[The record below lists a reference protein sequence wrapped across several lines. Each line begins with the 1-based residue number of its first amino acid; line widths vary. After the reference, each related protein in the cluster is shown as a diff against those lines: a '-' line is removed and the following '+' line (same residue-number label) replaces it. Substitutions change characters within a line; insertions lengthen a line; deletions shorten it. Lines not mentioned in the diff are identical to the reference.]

1 MSRTSDEV
9 TSLVAAVQEHIKFKQ
24 LAVYSIDTF
33 CKVLAPPNPRWREY
47 IDVAI
52 DIDAASTVI
61 RVIKKHPGNEAV
73 LMASTRCL
81 SRLAVDATNATIIG
95 EEGGVDAVLESMAA
109 NDGLD
114 QEVLLNSLSLIDK
127 MCNHPKSLEKIVTA
141 HMIGNVAKV
150 MEANAADTQ
159 VVSLCAKILEKMTRA
174 NAGKEGVRAA
184 EADGNSISTPCFAPL
199 ASIAATKRCSDEDAA
214 SVIDVAKVLIKLI
227 GYDDLGVAAS
237 LKSKG
242 ALNTLLGVLG
252 VYPDDEN
259 MARVV
264 SKLLI
269 VLMEGGIAE
278 LIEQIKAGGLSADQV
293 ERLLQLLSALAMDGD
308 FADEIAKSGGIL
320 AVIGAFEGNIS
331 ARAMEE
337 IVRLIGR
344 LALSSTNLDDILSSG
359 AIEKLVFCLRQPAT
373 PVDLKAQ
380 ILGAFNKISTQAN
393 TTAHVAR
400 CPGAVDAIVGALA
413 AHGAESGKVA
423 REGCKFLAA
432 LLKEGDGAEAAAAG
446 LTTSGLDAALAALVA
461 AMRANADDVATQLA
475 LWKSNL
481 QPDFNLA
488 GTRALG
494 ALGATPSAVERL
506 VAFDAAAVVLANL
519 VNHAADAELTKE
531 SLYLLSTLVIGAPA
545 TGAEAVR
552 VGGGLD
558 AIVAAVCAHP
568 DDASVRKA
576 AIELVESLSNDA
588 LVAAKVAEL
597 RAFGDKI
604 AAGAASEQEV
614 AAIPL
619 AAMALGVLAMV
630 PANVPRLAAND
641 AATPMLEAGDESG
654 AFPDDEALAAA
665 VAVVKNHT
673 AAVAAVVPELKLIRA
688 ICGRN
693 HEAGLRSGV
702 VEAVSKAMAYHC
714 AGEDLTGEAAAD
726 GAFAAAWKS
735 TSELGFA
742 AVLETSAGALYGL
755 CKTTEGAAKVGSRN
769 GPKPCIA
776 ALGAFVERAA
786 GDEGLRDDG
795 AVAAGLLDCL
805 RVLER
810 VGATAPEAAKQ
821 MSQQGAVG
829 ALFDAMDAK
838 SGDADFVAQ
847 CEKTIGVLVSEED
860 ALALLAKVKAVDLG
874 AVAGGDAETM
884 RDAHG
889 DVGKLG
895 LLLMCG
901 DFAGAI
907 RAARGGET
915 IAELLKAT
923 VQAPESKTKANLVRA
938 CITALGRAAGR
949 GLRVEGALELVP
961 VLVKE
966 LQENPSKDV
975 VNAIASLV
983 SDAEVCEAFVLCGC
997 VEALLPLLDDEQ
1009 LREPVFACLSAF
1021 AKNSGD
1027 GAAAIVRGGALPFIC
1042 AYVSD
1047 NMAEAR
1053 AAVDRG
1059 EVTGASPVAEA
1070 IRLLANLA
1078 AHGDAETLLGA
1089 GTLKVI
1095 EQILDA
1101 LGLAP
1106 DKDSIEAVVGLMKN
1120 LAERHAGLTVD
1131 MVKGTARKLLGLM
1144 NNLCSLDDVD
1154 LAVPG
1159 LEQCAELLELLAMD
1173 ADTAQRFADAN
1184 AADVLIRAMN
1194 KFPNHIGLATKCAA
1208 ALAKIAGGGSGL
1220 EAILAKADE
1229 LAYASASGDAQVLGE
1244 LAATMR
1250 LLGNLVL
1257 QPGLVD
1263 QAVADR
1269 VMQTIVGALDQ
1280 LYALAPSDEQQDAI
1294 AATLALL
1301 SRLMNVEGVVIPE
1314 DLALHCL
1321 QGAFGE
1327 GMGDALKAAACATLG
1342 SLARGGPTSI
1352 RAIASRGSIEHA
1364 LSHAAELAADP
1375 EGAAALAA
1383 LLGGVRDPGLL
1394 EDALKQV
1401 LGVEGGA
1408 QALLEALTYM
1418 NYAGGFAGYEGCA
1431 AAIVAALGKHKDA
1444 VAAGATYVAE
1454 AVPWKIEH
1462 VSALCGSRSVLK
1474 QMDAL
1479 RLHDASMATADGAK
1493 LCFAGYEPAFLGLV
1507 AEDLVPD
1514 GGDGSPGAP
1523 IDVSEGVPA
1532 ARALAAADLIAKAVA
1547 HGDADANNGLVHYD
1561 LPKAMVNALK
1571 SKLRR
1576 GEEPFVQN
1584 DLYALNGMADTLG
1597 VEAMKLSKEA
1607 IRLVTD
1613 TVRFH
1618 PKSAYIQET
1627 GAALLAKLTAAFA
1640 GGAEEQLE
1648 ERLNGLAGFHAAA
1661 ADWQCIAS
1669 ADGAYFF
1676 NGATQES
1683 AWEQPQAHFAFM
1695 QELGDLVGLVDQ
1707 LDGDL
1712 SGIDPSSMA
1721 GLVGCLATHSRDA
1734 GVLGRL
1740 DKMKARLGLREY
1752 VAVLNQTALDHMAN
1766 GVLVLRCLTILGHL
1780 AFNNDE
1786 VIGYEMEVNV
1796 PYTLKWALQQH
1807 ILDAKLVEI
1816 AVFTCSSL
1824 LTENEE
1830 QKAYVCDQLTPE
1842 FVEALKLYA
1851 AEASFFTKTMRCMGN
1866 MSIVLRTAVELFS
1879 NFGATEDDDMD
1890 EQATTYLIDGGAIG
1904 AIKKVLAEHASAN
1917 DATLLTACFDALY
1930 NIGNDERAAR
1940 VVTDGGICEMTL
1952 DCIRQYDF
1960 NAGLLQQCVKL
1971 ISVLTYNE
1979 FSVERLTAI
1988 GTTAALLSALAA
2000 HANDE
2005 EFVVDCMLSLSNLV
2019 TVPENAR
2026 VFLDKSHLKVVFE
2039 LLDVYD
2045 GNAEVVKFVL
2055 ITLVRLAADDEL
2067 SKATAEDGISRS
2079 CPRTTERSSS
2089 AGGIKV
2095 LLNTMETFDDD
2106 PELIIKTI
2114 TTLDNLVSAD
2124 MEYAAVVLERDGEGL
2139 LKSCIDKWSHD
2150 PAVVQC
2156 GQTALLSIQAMLA
2169 QKEKGRTNRAAL
2181 FARLGDDMDASKL
2194 KTERLKVKDVDVE
2207 PTEDPLKKFR
2217 ESLKNGIIF
2226 KEWKDGKAVSRKLLV
2241 GEAFDSVLTRE
2252 VRGTGA
2258 IATRLP
2264 LAKIRRAELG
2274 NGQGHMQ
2281 KSLLSKKLKPGAKQG
2296 RTRER
2301 NSQLQRLLSRPFSTR
2316 AKEELC
2322 FVVKGINGDDLLC
2335 GESKTKADAAYA
2347 KEALETMLNCASKWP
2362 HRLVSG

>member
-1 MSRTSDEV
+1 MARARGMSRTSDE
-9 TSLVAAVQEHIKFKQ
+9 
-24 LAVYSIDTF
+24 
-33 CKVLAPPNPRWREY
+33 VLAPPNPRWREY

-127 MCNHPKSLEKIVTA
+127 MCNHPKSLEKIVHGA
-141 HMIGNVAKV
+141 H
-150 MEANAADTQ
+150 DRQ
-159 VVSLCAKILEKMTRA
+159 R
-174 NAGKEGVRAA
+174 RQ
-184 EADGNSISTPCFAPL
+184 

-252 VYPDDEN
+252 VYPTRTWRASSRSCSSCSWRAASPSSSSRSRPAAS
-259 MARVV
+259 ARTR
-264 SKLLI
+264 SS
-269 VLMEGGIAE
+269 GCCNCCP
-278 LIEQIKAGGLSADQV
+278 
-293 ERLLQLLSALAMDGD
+293 RCDGD

-475 LWKSNL
+475 VWKSNL
-481 QPDFNLA
+481 QSDFN
-488 GTRALG
+488 
-494 ALGATPSAVERL
+494 
-506 VAFDAAAVVLANL
+506 
-519 VNHAADAELTKE
+519 
-531 SLYLLSTLVIGAPA
+531 VIGAPA

-597 RAFGDKI
+597 RVRRQDRRGRRER
-604 AAGAASEQEV
+604 AGGRRH
-614 AAIPL
+614 PL

-641 AATPMLEAGDESG
+641 AATPMVRLMGAVASMKAADMPHVDELLGTFAGALVELEAGDESG

-665 VAVVKNHT
+665 VAVVKNH
-673 AAVAAVVPELKLIRA
+673 AAVAP
-688 ICGRN
+688 
-693 HEAGLRSGV
+693 S
-702 VEAVSKAMAYHC
+702 
-714 AGEDLTGEAAAD
+714 
-726 GAFAAAWKS
+726 
-735 TSELGFA
+735 FA

-776 ALGAFVERAA
+776 ALGAFVERA

-795 AVAAGLLDCL
+795 AVAAGCWTAS
-805 RVLER
+805 
-810 VGATAPEAAKQ
+810 GA
-821 MSQQGAVG
+821 
-829 ALFDAMDAK
+829 
-838 SGDADFVAQ
+838 
-847 CEKTIGVLVSEED
+847 KTIGVLVSEED

-895 LLLMCG
+895 LLL
-901 DFAGAI
+901 I
-907 RAARGGET
+907 
-915 IAELLKAT
+915 
-923 VQAPESKTKANLVRA
+923 
-938 CITALGRAAGR
+938 
-949 GLRVEGALELVP
+949 
-961 VLVKE
+961 
-966 LQENPSKDV
+966 
-975 VNAIASLV
+975 
-983 SDAEVCEAFVLCGC
+983 
-997 VEALLPLLDDEQ
+997 
-1009 LREPVFACLSAF
+1009 
-1021 AKNSGD
+1021 
-1027 GAAAIVRGGALPFIC
+1027 GGALPFIC

-1106 DKDSIEAVVGLMKN
+1106 DKESIEAVVGLMKN

-1173 ADTAQRFADAN
+1173 ADTAQRAD
-1184 AADVLIRAMN
+1184 AADVLIRAAQESEIPN
-1194 KFPNHIGLATKCAA
+1194 FKGSDLGHFPL
-1208 ALAKIAGGGSGL
+1208 
-1220 EAILAKADE
+1220 
-1229 LAYASASGDAQVLGE
+1229 VLGE

-1342 SLARGGPTSI
+1342 SLARAGRRRS
-1352 RAIASRGSIEHA
+1352 AIARCAAHRAASSPTRTRRRARGGDGGLAGEAASALSTLLQQA

-1375 EGAAALAA
+1375 RRARRA
-1383 LLGGVRDPGLL
+1383 LLGGVRDRACSRTRSSSRRF
-1394 EDALKQV
+1394 AL
-1401 LGVEGGA
+1401 
-1408 QALLEALTYM
+1408 
-1418 NYAGGFAGYEGCA
+1418 
-1431 AAIVAALGKHKDA
+1431 I
-1444 VAAGATYVAE
+1444 
-1454 AVPWKIEH
+1454 
-1462 VSALCGSRSVLK
+1462 
-1474 QMDAL
+1474 
-1479 RLHDASMATADGAK
+1479 
-1493 LCFAGYEPAFLGLV
+1493 

-1613 TVRFH
+1613 T
-1618 PKSAYIQET
+1618 
-1627 GAALLAKLTAAFA
+1627 LTAAFA

-1676 NGATQES
+1676 NGTSQES

-1866 MSIVLRTAVELFS
+1866 MSIVDACILTMTAAGSVPLVVAGMDVHMDDSKVLRTAVELFS

-1904 AIKKVLAEHASAN
+1904 AIKK
-1917 DATLLTACFDALY
+1917 
-1930 NIGNDERAAR
+1930 
-1940 VVTDGGICEMTL
+1940 
-1952 DCIRQYDF
+1952 
-1960 NAGLLQQCVKL
+1960 CVKL

-2055 ITLVRLAADDEL
+2055 ITLSAV
-2067 SKATAEDGISRS
+2067 
-2079 CPRTTERSSS
+2079 S

-2106 PELIIKTI
+2106 PELIIKTV

-2124 MEYAAVVLERDGEGL
+2124 MEYAAV
-2139 LKSCIDKWSHD
+2139 
-2150 PAVVQC
+2150 
-2156 GQTALLSIQAMLA
+2156 AMLA

-2252 VRGTGA
+2252 A
-2258 IATRLP
+2258 P
-2264 LAKIRRAELG
+2264 RR
-2274 NGQGHMQ
+2274 
-2281 KSLLSKKLKPGAKQG
+2281 
-2296 RTRER
+2296 
-2301 NSQLQRLLSRPFSTR
+2301 
-2316 AKEELC
+2316 LC